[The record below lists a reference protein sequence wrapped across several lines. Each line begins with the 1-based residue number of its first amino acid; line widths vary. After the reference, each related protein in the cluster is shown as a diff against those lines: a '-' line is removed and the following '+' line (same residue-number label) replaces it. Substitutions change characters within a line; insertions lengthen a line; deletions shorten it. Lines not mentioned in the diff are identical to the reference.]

1 MLNILCGP
9 FVGSFDQEILTFRP
23 HIKWISENL
32 KYDNLIVSTHSNR
45 QFLYDDIPN
54 IKFHTINSELSIS
67 ENRQFGILNSNLTK
81 KEYVEYCKVV
91 KDEVSTTFNFSKK
104 TIRHYPLLYNQSP
117 AQFSSFQKSFS
128 KINNTTKDI
137 RKKID
142 SDEILF
148 IPDTSES
155 EEKCVNLFNMLKKNN
170 NVVIVGDSKI
180 HLSEK
185 NIIIKRPD
193 YFTNVYKCII
203 KWLDECKI
211 VVCPA
216 SHWTF
221 LAQLQSCPVYSWGSI
236 SQYKNINE
244 TTFLLPACEDTP
256 VEKIYDQFM
265 WNINR
270 RKNV

>member
-9 FVGSFDQEILTFRP
+9 YVGSFEQEILTFRP

-32 KYDNLIVSTHSNR
+32 KYDSLIVSTHLNR

-54 IKFHTINSELSIS
+54 IKFHTINYELSIS
-67 ENRQFGILNSNLTK
+67 ENRQFGLLNSNLTK
-81 KEYVEYCKVV
+81 KEYVDYCKTV
-91 KDEVSTTFNFSKK
+91 KDEVATNFSISKK
-104 TIRHYPLLYNQSP
+104 TIRHYPLLYSQSP

-137 RKKID
+137 RKKLD
-142 SDEILF
+142 SNDILF
-148 IPDTSES
+148 IPHISES

-170 NVVIVGDSKI
+170 NVVIAGDSKI
-180 HLSEK
+180 HLNEK

-193 YFTNVYKCII
+193 YFTNVYRCII

-221 LAQLQSCPVYSWGSI
+221 LAQLQECPVYSWGSI

-244 TTFLLPACEDTP
+244 TTFLLPTCEDTP

-270 RKNV
+270 RENV